1 MSKAS
6 ITKQDIIWYLH
17 VAVILVLMF
26 GFPHLPPFGALTPAG
41 MQVVGI
47 FLGLMYGWSMVSIIW
62 PSLLGFLA
70 LAFSEVSSMKEMMA
84 ASFSN
89 DTFMFLIFVFA
100 FLTIIE
106 ESGVSQF
113 FASWTISRKILQ
125 GRPWLFSYVLLVS
138 CYFVSSFI
146 SVFAAIFVFWSII
159 YSVAQRAEY
168 KPYSPYP
175 TIMIMGVIVVAGMS
189 TITLPF
195 KGGAVFL
202 VNAYN
207 AMSGLTIDFAK
218 YIAYTIPVTVF
229 LLGIYI
235 LACRFI
241 LRIDISALKEKI
253 DPSLV
258 DAKDLNLDRY
268 QKTVLFFLV
277 LMLFM
282 LMGPTILPKDFILT
296 QVLREL
302 GMTGT
307 MMVLVI
313 ITLILRFNHKPFM
326 DFNRCAAKN
335 VKWDTLIIVAVII
348 PVATLM
354 SAESTGIKAFLANLI
369 SPLLAGHSPL
379 FFIILLIAAAG
390 IFTNI
395 CNNGVVALILISVL
409 LSVGEDLGLAPTPI
423 AITIM
428 LIVQMA
434 MVTPAASP
442 FAAILFGN
450 TEWIRPTDVYKYG
463 SILLIC
469 LLIGMV
475 FCGIVWNRIIY

>member
-1 MSKAS
+1 MSEIS
-6 ITKQDIIWYLH
+6 PSKQDIKWYVH
-17 VAVILVLMF
+17 VLVIFLLMF
-26 GFPHLPPFGALTPAG
+26 GFPHLPPFGVLTPAG

-47 FLGLMYGWSMVSIIW
+47 FLGLMYGWSMVSIMW

-70 LAFSEVSSMKEMMA
+70 LAFSDVSSMKEMLI

-89 DTFMFLIFVFA
+89 DTFMFLVFMFA
-100 FLTIIE
+100 FLTLVE

-113 FASWTISRKILQ
+113 FASWSVSRKILQ
-125 GRPWLFSYVLLVS
+125 GRPWLFSFILLVS

-159 YSVAQRAEY
+159 YSVAKRADY

-207 AMSGLTIDFAK
+207 AMSGLSIDFAQ
-218 YIAYTIPVTVF
+218 YIAYTIPTTIF
-229 LLGIYI
+229 LLGVYI
-235 LACRFI
+235 LVCRFI
-241 LRIDISALKEKI
+241 LRIDVSALKKCI

-258 DAKDLNLDRY
+258 NPEDLKLSAY
-268 QKTVLFFLV
+268 QKAVLCLLL

-282 LMGPTILPKDFILT
+282 LMGPSILPKDFILT
-296 QVLREL
+296 QILSEL

-307 MMVLVI
+307 MIVLVI
-313 ITLILRFNHKPFM
+313 LALIVRYNQKPLM

-354 SAESTGIKAFLANLI
+354 SADSTGIKAFLAQLI
-369 SPLLAGHSPL
+369 RPLLAGHSPI
-379 FFIILLIAAAG
+379 FFVILLVVCAG
-390 IFTNI
+390 ILTNI

-409 LSVGEDLGLAPTPI
+409 LSIGEELGLAPTPI

-428 LIVQMA
+428 LTVQMA

-450 TEWIRPTDVYKYG
+450 TEWIKPKTVYKYG
-463 SILLIC
+463 SILLVFLI
-469 LLIGMV
+469 IGMI
-475 FCGIVWNRIIY
+475 FCGIVWNNIIY